1 MTTDACVPISR
12 LAECVLDTQ
21 RDVRETGLLAPIVGH
36 AGDGN
41 FHLVILVDPDDEE
54 EMKRAKALIE
64 RLNLRAIAMG
74 GTCTGEHGIGLG
86 KVDFLIAEHGEAV
99 SVMRSIK
106 IALDP
111 GNIMN
116 PSKMLRV

>member
-1 MTTDACVPISR
+1 
-12 LAECVLDTQ
+12 LDTQ
-21 RDVRETGLLAPIVGH
+21 RDIEESDLLAPIVGH

-41 FHLVILVDPDDEE
+41 FHLVILIDRDDAD

-106 IALDP
+106 AALDP
-111 GNIMN
+111 ANIMN
-116 PSKMLRV
+116 PGKVLRV